1 MYRRHGQKLSL
12 VFLATD
18 LVVTSLAWFVAYWL
32 RFTLLPAHHGVPDF
46 VLVVEGLPFV
56 LLMAAIAYRVCGLYE
71 IHRLRQLPRELGEV
85 CKAGGLLFLLSIASA
100 FYRRDMYESRL
111 ALGLFPLIDVALLVL
126 VRRVLW
132 SALTHFRSRGL
143 NRARALIV
151 GNGRLG
157 RMVAETISNHAWTA
171 LEVVGYVDHPTTTDG
186 ESRRSLGDL
195 DQLAEVIA
203 RHDVDHVFVALPL
216 SRYGELPAVYRALSD
231 MLVEVQLVPEV
242 PQLAGMRLRTLEI
255 DELAFLSLR
264 ANPHQGWHKFIKRG
278 TDLVVGTAALVF
290 FAPVMA
296 LLAMLIKL
304 TSRGPVLYRQPRTG
318 LGGKKFN
325 MLKFRSMQID
335 AEQATGPVWASSED
349 PRCTSLG
356 RFMRAHSLDELPQ
369 LFNVIAG
376 NMSLVGPRPERGV
389 FVEQFR
395 NEMPN
400 YFQRHQVKAGMTG
413 WAQVNGWRGNSSL
426 RRRLQFDLYY
436 VAHWSWWFDLKI
448 LWLTIWCGFGN
459 RHAY

>member
-318 LGGKKFN
+318 LGGQEIQHAEVSF
-325 MLKFRSMQID
+325 D
-335 AEQATGPVWASSED
+335 AD
-349 PRCTSLG
+349 RC
-356 RFMRAHSLDELPQ
+356 R
-369 LFNVIAG
+369 AG
-376 NMSLVGPRPERGV
+376 NGPGVGIFGGPSL
-389 FVEQFR
+389 
-395 NEMPN
+395 
-400 YFQRHQVKAGMTG
+400 YFTGAIHAG
-413 WAQVNGWRGNSSL
+413 S
-426 RRRLQFDLYY
+426 
-436 VAHWSWWFDLKI
+436 
-448 LWLTIWCGFGN
+448 
-459 RHAY
+459 

>member
-12 VFLATD
+12 VFLASD
-18 LVVTSLAWFVAYWL
+18 LFVTALAWFVAYWL
-32 RFTLLPAHHGVPDF
+32 RFTLFPAQHGVPNI
-46 VLVVEGLPFV
+46 VLLVEGLPFV

-71 IHRLRQLPRELGEV
+71 IHRLRELPRELGEV
-85 CKAGGLLFLLSIASA
+85 CKAGGLLFLLSIAST

-111 ALGLFPLIDVALLVL
+111 ALGLFPLIDVALLIV
-126 VRRVLW
+126 VRRALW
-132 SALTHFRSRGL
+132 SALTHLRSRGL

-157 RMVAETISNHAWTA
+157 RMVAETIANHAWTA
-171 LEVVGYVDHPTTTDG
+171 LEVVGFVDHPTAVDG
-186 ESRRSLGDL
+186 ESRRRLGDL

-203 RHDVDHVFVALPL
+203 RYDVDHVFVALPL
-216 SRYGELPAVYRALSD
+216 SRYSELPEVYRALSD
-231 MLVEVQLVPEV
+231 MLVEVQLVPET

-255 DELAFLSLR
+255 DDLAFLSLR
-264 ANPHQGWHKFIKRG
+264 ANPHQGWHKIIKRG
-278 TDLVVGTAALVF
+278 TDLVVGTAALIA
-290 FAPVMA
+290 FAPLMA
-296 LLAMLIKL
+296 LLAILIKL

-318 LGGKKFN
+318 LGGEAFN
-325 MLKFRSMQID
+325 MLKFRSMHLD
-335 AEQATGPVWASSED
+335 AEQNSGPVWASAED
-349 PRCTSLG
+349 PRCTALG
-356 RFMRAHSLDELPQ
+356 QFMRAHSLDELPQ
-369 LFNVIAG
+369 LFNVIVG

-389 FVEQFR
+389 FVERFR